1 MKYNYG
7 TSGFRFH
14 HSIIVEIAKKIGQ
27 IVALLSSYNKKA
39 YGIMITASHNPYEDN
54 GVKIINQ
61 IGEMITLDEENRIEE
76 YVNSEN
82 KSCESRFFEIESSI
96 PEISIGYDTRESSP
110 QIGKLIM
117 EGIREYHKESVIHNF
132 TLVTTPELHY
142 NLYNHGKDGSI
153 SYIDTL
159 SKLSEK
165 IFFPIICDCANGI
178 GAYALQQV
186 KEKNESLKLQLTNT
200 NYNKHRLLNHCSG
213 SDYVVN
219 EKKIPSSSSTEEEVY
234 PSKLYASLDGD
245 ADRIVFYYPTSLNDI
260 TLLNG
265 DKISALIAYYIADKI
280 SNIENVAVIHTG
292 YSNGAFIKFIN
303 QLGIK
308 TICTAT
314 GVKNLHHEALK
325 YDISIYFESNGHGT
339 VLFNKSYD
347 ELKELEEFFHPT
359 IGDGIMDMFA
369 ILFILQETKMSI
381 GQWNELYTDNPYKLF
396 KMKVFNK
403 SDFVTTENELR
414 LVKPEECQEYIDV
427 ICDKDTR
434 AFIRPS
440 GTENYIRIYVESKRK
455 DMIEVISEMLKKMIE
470 THYVEEE
477 FTIKNTLFQIVHLKK
492 QDYYSHYFYLLQQLT
507 TIDPTTITQKDF
519 NNFVDNLNENHI
531 IKIIKM
537 KHSKKIVGT
546 ITILKETKLIHNF
559 GKVAHIED
567 VIVDKSMQGY
577 GLGKKLLE
585 IAKKESKD
593 CYKIIL
599 DCSGENV
606 GFYKKCGFEWK
617 GNQLTLYN

>member
-14 HSIIVEIAKKIGQ
+14 HSIIVEIAKKIGK
-27 IVALLSSYNKKA
+27 IVALLSSYNKKV
-39 YGIMITASHNPYEDN
+39 YGIMITASHNPCEDN
-54 GVKIINQ
+54 GVKIINYN
-61 IGEMITLDEENRIEE
+61 GEMIPLAEEKTIEE
-76 YVNSEN
+76 YVNSKDESSE
-82 KSCESRFFEIESSI
+82 SCFFELKSLIPTI

-110 QIGKLIM
+110 EIGKLIV
-117 EGIREYHKESVIHNF
+117 EGIREYHKESMIHNF
-132 TLVTTPELHY
+132 NLVTTPELHY
-142 NLYNHGKDGSI
+142 NLYNHGKKGSL
-153 SYIDTL
+153 SYINMI

-165 IFFPIICDCANGI
+165 IKFPIICDCANGI

-200 NYNKHRLLNHCSG
+200 NYDNHQLLNHCSG

-219 EKKIPSSSSTEEEVY
+219 EKKIPTSDEIY

-245 ADRIVFYYPTSLNDI
+245 ADRIVFYYPTSLTNI
-260 TLLNG
+260 SLLNG

-303 QLGIK
+303 KLGIK

-339 VLFNKSYD
+339 VLFNESYD

-381 GQWNELYTDNPYKLF
+381 GQWNELYTDNPYELF

-403 SDFVTTENELR
+403 SDFVTTENELQ
-414 LVKPEECQEYIDV
+414 LIKPEECQEYIDT

-440 GTENYIRIYVESKRK
+440 GTENYIRIYVESKQK
-455 DMIEVISEMLKKMIE
+455 DMVEIVSTMLKNTIE
-470 THYVEEE
+470 NHHMEEE
-477 FTIKNTLFQIVHLKK
+477 FTIKKTIFQIVSLKK
-492 QDYYSHYFYLLQQLT
+492 QDFYSHYFYLLQQLT

-519 NNFVDNLNENHI
+519 YNFVDNLNENHI
-531 IKIIKM
+531 IKIIKI

-585 IAKKESKD
+585 IAKRESTD

-599 DCSGENV
+599 DCSSENV

-617 GNQLTLYN
+617 GNQLALYN